1 MLNPLT
7 AVESLNSSLLT
18 DSEENYTLTLLLPR
32 SVTGI
37 DVNCKAKRVEVQ

>member
-7 AVESLNSSLLT
+7 AAESPNSSLLT
-18 DSEENYTLTLLLPR
+18 ASEENYALTLLLPR

-37 DVNCKAKRVEVQ
+37 DVNCEAKQMEVQ